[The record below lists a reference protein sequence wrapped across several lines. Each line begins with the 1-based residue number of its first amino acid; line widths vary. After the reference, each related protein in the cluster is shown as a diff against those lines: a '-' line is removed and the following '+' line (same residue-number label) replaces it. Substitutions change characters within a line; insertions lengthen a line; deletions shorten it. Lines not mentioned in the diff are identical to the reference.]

1 MIKIAITGPQKH
13 RKYRASEKF
22 LADNG
27 IRPPPNNNTNT
38 IYI

>member
-22 LADNG
+22 LADNKSSA
-27 IRPPPNNNTNT
+27 
-38 IYI
+38 